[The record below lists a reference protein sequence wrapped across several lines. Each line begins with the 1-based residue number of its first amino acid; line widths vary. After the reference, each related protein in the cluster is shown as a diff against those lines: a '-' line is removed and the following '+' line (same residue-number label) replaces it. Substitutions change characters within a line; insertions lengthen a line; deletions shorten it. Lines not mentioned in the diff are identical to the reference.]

1 MRLLSRV
8 RPQLL
13 SPSPAPAPVVVRE
26 RSRVPWGVILL
37 LGVVFLLLFGRG
49 WLPDLIPSLP
59 NPFAEKTVDRSGP
72 AVLKAIEDLSEYR
85 AASGHFEQVVDLEK
99 DSRLPAN
106 ILGER
111 TLFLAVGDVD
121 AVVDFDAVDDG
132 SVQVSSDRRSAAITL
147 PPPRFSEARLDVDRS
162 RVVDH
167 DRGILN
173 DIGSV
178 VGGGGGSDR
187 ELYQLGK
194 QKLDV
199 AARSDSGLLARAR
212 ENTTHMLESLLS
224 SLGFRHVTVRFVGT
238 DPAL

>member
-13 SPSPAPAPVVVRE
+13 SPSPAPAPVIVRE
-26 RSRVPWGVILL
+26 RSRIPWGAILL
-37 LGVVFLLLFGRG
+37 LGVVLFLVAGRD
-49 WLPDLIPSLP
+49 WLPSLIPSLP
-59 NPFAEKTVDRSGP
+59 NPFAAKTVDRSGP

-85 AASGHFEQVVDLEK
+85 AASGHFEQIVDLEK
-99 DSRLPAN
+99 DTKLPAS

-121 AVVDFDAVDDG
+121 AVVDFNTVDAGAVH
-132 SVQVSSDRRSAAITL
+132 VSSDRRSATITL

-187 ELYQLGK
+187 ELYLLGRP
-194 QKLDV
+194 KLET
-199 AARSDSGLLARAR
+199 AARADTGLLARAQ
-212 ENTTHMLESLLS
+212 ENTRSMLEGLLS
-224 SLGFRHVTVRFVGT
+224 SLGFRRVTVPYESP
-238 DPAL
+238 PAL

>member
-1 MRLLSRV
+1 MLMSRMR
-8 RPQLL
+8 PKLL
-13 SPSPAPAPVVVRE
+13 SPSPAPAPVIVRE
-26 RSRVPWGVILL
+26 RSRMPWGAILL
-37 LGVVFLLLFGRG
+37 LGVVLLLLFGRG

-85 AASGHFEQVVDLEK
+85 AASGHFESMVDLEQDTK
-99 DSRLPAN
+99 LPAS

-121 AVVDFDAVDDG
+121 AVVDFNAVDAG
-132 SVQVSSDRRSAAITL
+132 AVQVSSDRRSATITL

-167 DRGILN
+167 DSGILN
-173 DIGSV
+173 HVGSIV
-178 VGGGGGSDR
+178 GGGGSDR
-187 ELYQLGK
+187 ELYRLGK
-194 QKLDV
+194 EKLDV

-212 ENTTHMLESLLS
+212 DNTTRMLEGLLS
-224 SLGFRHVTVRFVGT
+224 SLGFRQVTVRFES
-238 DPAL
+238 AL

>member
-1 MRLLSRV
+1 MGVFSRE
-8 RPQLL
+8 RPQML
-13 SPSPAPAPVVVRE
+13 SPSPAPAPYVVRE
-26 RSRVPWGVILL
+26 RSRMPWGAILL
-37 LGVVFLLLFGRG
+37 VGAVLFLIAGRD
-49 WLPDLIPSLP
+49 WLPSLIPSLP
-59 NPFAEKTVDRSGP
+59 NPFAAKTVDRSGP

-85 AASGHFEQVVDLEK
+85 AASGHFESIVDVEE
-99 DSRLPAN
+99 DTRLPAS

-121 AVVDFDAVDDG
+121 AVVDFSAVDA
-132 SVQVSSDRRSAAITL
+132 SAVQVSNDRRSAKITL

-178 VGGGGGSDR
+178 VGGGGSDR
-187 ELYQLGK
+187 ELYKLGR
-194 QKLDV
+194 QKLDA

-212 ENTTHMLESLLS
+212 ENTTRMLEGLLA
-224 SLGFRHVTVRFVGT
+224 SLGFRRVTVRFEG
-238 DPAL
+238 AL